1 MYLVKLF
8 ADREYDEAR
17 IFPDCP
23 YLIQDVV
30 FNALLC
36 QADRD
41 LAEIAAL
48 LGEDPAPFAAWAET
62 TAQALNSRCW
72 DAARGIYVDYDLAAG
87 EPIPVPVAAGFAP
100 LFAGVPS
107 AEQAQRMYRYLN
119 STSFCALDEQAYPVP
134 SYDRQAPGY
143 SPNRYWRGPV
153 WLNINWLLMHGLR
166 RYGFSAYASRVE
178 QAMVELVR
186 EHGFFEY
193 FNPQTGQGHG
203 TDQFSW
209 TAALVLDV
217 LYSSLGM
224 RD

>member
-8 ADREYDEAR
+8 ADRDYDEAR

-23 YLIQDVV
+23 YLVQDVL
-30 FNALLC
+30 FNTLLC

-41 LAEIAAL
+41 LSEIAAL
-48 LGEDPAPFAAWAET
+48 LGQDARPCAARAEA
-62 TAQALNSRCW
+62 TAQALNRRCW
-72 DAARGIYVDYDLAAG
+72 DAAQGIYVDYDLVAG
-87 EPIPVPVAAGFAP
+87 APIPAPVAAGFAP

-107 AEQAQRMYRYLN
+107 ADQAQRMYSYLN
-119 STSFCALDEQAYPVP
+119 SPSFYALGEQAYPVP
-134 SYDRQAPGY
+134 SYDRQALGF

-153 WLNINWLLMHGLR
+153 WLNIDWLLWRGLR
-166 RYGFSAYASRVE
+166 RYGFTAYAQQLE

-186 EHGFFEY
+186 QHGFFEY

-209 TAALVLDV
+209 TAALLLDV
-217 LYSSLGM
+217 LYSSV
-224 RD
+224 